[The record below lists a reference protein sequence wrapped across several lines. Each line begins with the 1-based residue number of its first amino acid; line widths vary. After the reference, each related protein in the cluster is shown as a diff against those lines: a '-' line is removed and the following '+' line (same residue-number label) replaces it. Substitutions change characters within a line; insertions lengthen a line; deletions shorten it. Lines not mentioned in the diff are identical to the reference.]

1 MAKVRTRPLVNHNTY
16 VIEVSVLQ
24 VDGFLYEIMPGCT
37 YPSEC
42 LTEIGTSSA
51 PKKPM
56 VALNSW

>member
-1 MAKVRTRPLVNHNTY
+1 MAKIRIESLVNRDAY
-16 VIEVSVLQ
+16 VFGLGILH
-24 VDGFLYEIMPGCT
+24 VDGLLYEIMPGCD

-42 LTEIGTSSA
+42 LAEFGVSSA